1 MASAK
6 EYGYFIKG
14 SKLALIEKDT
24 ALDNDVNSRDYGPD
38 VTNVRFK
45 SPQSSV
51 TDGIELEYIYSP
63 KYQALSNPTID
74 INKFFINGWTV
85 IGGYLTFL
93 RNIYS
98 TTVMTDW
105 TSAPENAVTSGSS
118 GDTGGQSL
126 DYIVVRG
133 SQRWNGLHKVQT
145 AGIRGE
151 LVTYT
156 KVSEKLP
163 YWENADIDTNTS
175 EKIYDGGGNTMWLG
189 DHFSAG
195 DYIWL
200 GGADAGAA
208 SEKIY
213 GMWKIGSVTP
223 SSSAT
228 AENSYITVDTKYA
241 VVNAGNTITGS
252 TGLTNE
258 YSEEASTVANTGS
271 SNPLWLYKA
280 YRDFSYILTDV
291 DVLNDEADELPISEY
306 LSKAVV
312 YYLKAKMAEDR
323 GDFNL
328 KQVMMREFYR
338 IVEKNDNAK
347 IHTIRRVAP
356 HSAAIR

>member
-63 KYQALSNPTID
+63 KYRASNYSTPQ
-74 INKFFINGWTV
+74 INKFYINGWTS
-85 IGGYLTFL
+85 IDGYLTFL
-93 RNIYS
+93 RSHSATVASWDASPYS
-98 TTVMTDW
+98 
-105 TSAPENAVTSGSS
+105 AVGDDEFIVIRGSS
-118 GDTGGQSL
+118 K
-126 DYIVVRG
+126 
-133 SQRWNGLHKVQT
+133 WNGLHKIQAT
-145 AGIRGE
+145 GTDGT
-151 LVTYT
+151 LKTYT
-156 KVSEKLP
+156 RVNQSVPVVVGSSSIDMTAE
-163 YWENADIDTNTS
+163 EDTDSDGTADRSRIAANNGS
-175 EKIYDGGGNTMWLG
+175 NIWLNSI
-189 DHFSAG
+189 FSTG
-195 DYIWL
+195 DYIFVSGSGQAVNNGFWKISDIQ
-200 GGADAGAA
+200 ADATNEIDSG
-208 SEKIY
+208 IY
-213 GMWKIGSVTP
+213 ITNRYYCYDSDNTLTTEGIDTSPDTYATYDESVT
-223 SSSAT
+223 
-228 AENSYITVDTKYA
+228 I
-241 VVNAGNTITGS
+241 
-252 TGLTNE
+252 
-258 YSEEASTVANTGS
+258 
-271 SNPLWLYKA
+271 YKA
-280 YRDFSYILTDV
+280 YRDFCYLLSDV
-291 DVLNDEADELPISEY
+291 DTLNDEADELPLSEY

-328 KQVMMREFYR
+328 KQAMMREFYR